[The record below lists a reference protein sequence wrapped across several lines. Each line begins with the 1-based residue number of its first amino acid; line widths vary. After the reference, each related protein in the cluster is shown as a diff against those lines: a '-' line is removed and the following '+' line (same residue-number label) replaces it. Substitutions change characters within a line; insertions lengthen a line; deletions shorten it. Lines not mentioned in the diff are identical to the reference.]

1 MKKQLK
7 SLLYVAAVLCM
18 SVSCK
23 TDDRTTIVF
32 GTVKDDLG
40 KPVAGVEMNLYGE
53 KGILGSRAT
62 LLKTTQTD
70 TKGEYSITTEMPKD
84 YHTGNV
90 ICNFFNDAKFLGVF
104 DSSKGDILLN
114 GQTTKDCCATKIGQK
129 SQYDFVLVRR

>member
-1 MKKQLK
+1 MKQVLK
-7 SLLYVAAVLCM
+7 PMLYVAAVLCM

-62 LLKTTQTD
+62 LLKTTKTD
-70 TKGEYSITTEMPKD
+70 TKGEYNITTYISKD
-84 YHTGNV
+84 YHSGDFDFRFDTQLYSDFKTLFYFNGNKTTG
-90 ICNFFNDAKFLGVF
+90 
-104 DSSKGDILLN
+104 
-114 GQTTKDCCATKIGQK
+114 CCEVKIGQK
-129 SQYDFVLVRR
+129 NQHDLVLFRK